1 MRQVLE
7 AECPDPEHRSK
18 GLYLIQMEEEI
29 DGPKKKRMKKRNIS
43 SAAKKIRENPLPPI
57 AKPKARRA
65 KSARLPKPKREFS
78 NTESI
83 DALEF

>member
-1 MRQVLE
+1 MRQVFE
-7 AECPDPEHRSK
+7 TECPDAEHRSK
-18 GLYLIQMEEEI
+18 ALYLIQMEEEI

-43 SAAKKIRENPLPPI
+43 SAAKRRRDNPLPPI
-57 AKPKARRA
+57 AKPKARR
-65 KSARLPKPKREFS
+65 SARLPKPKPEFS